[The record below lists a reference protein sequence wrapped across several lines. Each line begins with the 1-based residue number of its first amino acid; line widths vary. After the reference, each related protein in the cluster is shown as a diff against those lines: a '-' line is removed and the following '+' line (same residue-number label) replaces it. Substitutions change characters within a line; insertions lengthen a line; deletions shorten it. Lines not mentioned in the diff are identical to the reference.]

1 MLTLT
6 IINHKANKKTEKLE
20 TYRVRFNDS
29 WLVFHNSSWS
39 FHEPYFS
46 RKEIFHKLYRKN
58 RIQDYGLKTGKQVQI
73 CSTVR

>member
-29 WLVFHNSSWS
+29 WFVFHDSSWS

-46 RKEIFHKLYRKN
+46 KKQIFHESYRMN
-58 RIQDYGLKTGKQVQI
+58 RSQDDGLKTGKQI
-73 CSTVR
+73 PNYLTMR